1 MRPFVT
7 KELAVALVLLVGVGG
22 CSKGTGAAAAVKAQP
37 AGDPASQPEPRV
49 IESGEIDPAWLSY
62 DAATKTVNFHLIA
75 GLTGLNGA
83 LNFNGFRDGALTL
96 TVPKDWTVAIR
107 VTNHDGMLPHS
118 AEVIPETKPVP
129 TQPVPPAFDGAF
141 TVPLAQGLS
150 PLGEDSLRFIADR
163 VGSFLIF
170 CGVPGHGA
178 AGMWV
183 RLQVSGTAPA
193 PFLTAAPAGK
203 S

>member
-1 MRPFVT
+1 MV
-7 KELAVALVLLVGVGG
+7 KILSAAVMLALA
-22 CSKGTGAAAAVKAQP
+22 TGAAAPRALHGQSERTVPIQP
-37 AGDPASQPEPRV
+37 
-49 IESGEIDPAWLSY
+49 IDPSWLQA
-62 DAATKTVNFHLIA
+62 DTVTKTATFELVA

-83 LNFNGFRDGALTL
+83 LNFNGFRDGGLTL

-150 PLGEDSLRFIADR
+150 PLGEAGMRFVADR
-163 VGSFLIF
+163 AGSFLIF

-183 RLQVSGTAPA
+183 RLKVSGTAPA